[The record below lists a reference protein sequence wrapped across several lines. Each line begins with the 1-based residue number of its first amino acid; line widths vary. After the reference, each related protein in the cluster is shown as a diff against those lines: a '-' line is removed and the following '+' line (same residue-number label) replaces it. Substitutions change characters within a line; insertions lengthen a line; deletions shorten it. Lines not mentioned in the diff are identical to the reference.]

1 MNTTI
6 VFAILTVMN
15 VWILVRNI
23 SGRNIRL
30 QNTLCLKKFEIYL
43 ERIFNKAKS
52 TLQTKR
58 GMCNNKL
65 CTVQDSVLKQL
76 VEKHGFDG
84 LVFFVPMRRVHNM
97 FGLFSYTSSSDE
109 PDVVPCVIEND
120 EMTTFEDG
128 HKVRLR
134 SIYPNYGTERM
145 YVTDF
150 ESMLRS
156 GTIKVFK
163 DVDAVKEMS
172 DLRKSYDSVDI
183 VAVIRIPERAL
194 IDNALRRDSVLAPSD
209 SIRELLFNC
218 IVDDPKYLQNM
229 LHNGT
234 QIINV
239 AGAKVS
245 AIENVD
251 GRVSHGETLERLH
264 EVNTTLNALF
274 PYDNSGERVIGS
286 DLQAMRPE
294 ILRAIELSGDTYLR
308 DDDDCNSDIEEAP
321 PVDLDLTGKVIEALE
336 GEGANGL
343 IFALRA
349 MGMFN
354 PDIESILHLT
364 PGRVSYI
371 LNKGVG
377 TKPEYAWIYK
387 LVEDQWAAKNWR
399 ARKYTEVDVDNFVR
413 IAAFFDEKYDLCLKF
428 DTELLSHRVAS
439 E

>member
-1 MNTTI
+1 MSTTI

-15 VWILVRNI
+15 VWVLIRNI

-30 QNTLCLKKFEIYL
+30 QNTLCLKEFEIHL

-58 GMCNNKL
+58 GMFNNNL

-84 LVFFVPMRRVHNM
+84 LVFFMPMRRVHSV
-97 FGLFSYTSSSDE
+97 FGRFSYTSSSDE

-120 EMTTFEDG
+120 EMTTFEEG

-134 SIYPNYGTERM
+134 SIYPNYGTERV
-145 YVTDF
+145 YVMDF

-156 GTIKVFK
+156 GTVKVFK

-172 DLRKSYDSVDI
+172 GLRQSYDSADI

-194 IDNALRRDSVLAPSD
+194 IDNALRRDSVLTPSD

-229 LHNGT
+229 VNLGT

-239 AGAKVS
+239 SGAKVS
-245 AIENVD
+245 AVENVD
-251 GRVSHGETLERLH
+251 GHVSHGETLERLH

-286 DLQAMRPE
+286 DLKDMRPE

-308 DDDDCNSDIEEAP
+308 DDEPEYDNTEEP
-321 PVDLDLTGKVIEALE
+321 PVELDLAGRVMQALE
-336 GEGANGL
+336 GEGVNGL

-349 MGMFN
+349 LGMFN
-354 PDIESILHLT
+354 TDIEGILNLA
-364 PGRVSYI
+364 PGRVSYL

-377 TKPEYAWIYK
+377 KEPKYEWIYK
-387 LVEDQWAAKNWR
+387 MVEDQWSVKNWR
-399 ARKYTEVDVDNFVR
+399 ARKYTEADIDTFVR
-413 IAAFFDEKYDLCLKF
+413 IAAFFDEKYKLCLNF
-428 DTELLSHRVAS
+428 DTNLLSHRMAT